1 MLKTY
6 REEMRIQTC
15 HCDLT
20 GQWRPSAILEAM
32 QETAGVHS
40 ELLGVGRNALI
51 QKGVVWVLTRLEVVM
66 DRYPKI
72 AETISIETFPMPVR
86 RWFFPRYFIFRDAS
100 GAEIG
105 RAGSLWVLLDIHTR
119 KMTKPDLI
127 QSLMP
132 DNSDLLAPLGLPAAV
147 SEVSGTLET
156 ALLPRETIKVV
167 CPQKKG
173 RWILT
178 NKRLLL
184 EEKGGFHAI
193 ALDKIKSVQ
202 GKNAAGNRTTVPANM
217 VSLTV
222 KADKDF
228 IVQNLNDQ
236 FPELVKQ
243 LQSGLKRRK

>member
-1 MLKTY
+1 MTPSMLGF
-6 REEMRIQTC
+6 
-15 HCDLT
+15 L
-20 GQWRPSAILEAM
+20 AA
-32 QETAGVHS
+32 A
-40 ELLGVGRNALI
+40 
-51 QKGVVWVLTRLEVVM
+51 
-66 DRYPKI
+66 
-72 AETISIETFPMPVR
+72 
-86 RWFFPRYFIFRDAS
+86 
-100 GAEIG
+100 
-105 RAGSLWVLLDIHTR
+105 VLLI
-119 KMTKPDLI
+119 L
-127 QSLMP
+127 
-132 DNSDLLAPLGLPAAV
+132 LPAIR
-147 SEVSGTLET
+147 SSLRTRRERKERDFTRTLET
-156 ALLPRETIKVV
+156 ALGPKETIKVI

>member
-1 MLKTY
+1 MT
-6 REEMRIQTC
+6 
-15 HCDLT
+15 
-20 GQWRPSAILEAM
+20 PS
-32 QETAGVHS
+32 Q
-40 ELLGVGRNALI
+40 LGFLA
-51 QKGVVWVLTRLEVVM
+51 
-66 DRYPKI
+66 
-72 AETISIETFPMPVR
+72 A
-86 RWFFPRYFIFRDAS
+86 A
-100 GAEIG
+100 
-105 RAGSLWVLLDIHTR
+105 VLL
-119 KMTKPDLI
+119 
-127 QSLMP
+127 SL
-132 DNSDLLAPLGLPAAV
+132 LLAIRSSLRARR
-147 SEVSGTLET
+147 ERKERDFTRTLET
-156 ALLPRETIKVV
+156 ALGPKETIKVI

-193 ALDKIKSVQ
+193 PSDKIKSIQ

-243 LQSGLKRRK
+243 LQAGLKKRKK